1 MFVAGTYDILASASD
16 MRTAA
21 DRIPRSSY
29 VELRGSH
36 FLQMERPAEVHRQ
49 LLAFLEALEAL
60 GD

>member
-1 MFVAGTYDILASASD
+1 
-16 MRTAA
+16 MRTASE
-21 DRIPRSSY
+21 RIPGAQY

-49 LLAFLEALEAL
+49 LLAFLEALKAL